1 MNEIVSV
8 KNSVFEEK
16 SINNS
21 LNAVLARTE
30 IAFDDLNDGF

>member
-8 KNSVFEEK
+8 KNSVFEVK

-21 LNAVLARTE
+21 LNAVSARTE
-30 IAFDDLNDGF
+30 IAFDDLKDGF